1 MAEEAGELWENL
13 QAHASK
19 QFLRSSN
26 KKKKITV
33 AALDTWKKCQKS
45 FWSIFVLD
53 NKVIL
58 IPQNEKFAAPFDSTS
73 SLGLPHQ
80 ISHPGRFY

>member
-1 MAEEAGELWENL
+1 MAEGTGELWENL
-13 QAHASK
+13 QAHTSK
-19 QFLRSSN
+19 QFLCSSN
-26 KKKKITV
+26 KKKITV
-33 AALDTWKKCQKS
+33 AALNTWKKCQKS

-53 NKVIL
+53 SKVIL
-58 IPQNEKFAAPFDSTS
+58 ISQNEKFTAPFDSTN